1 MARGSKSRGRRP
13 VSMSSALQTNNC
25 PADGASRSAV
35 GELAKYFRCPD
46 EYAEL
51 AVAGG
56 LSPDQGY
63 FTFAGAVCFG
73 RVASVHPAEYFCD
86 SLPAA
91 STNGAH
97 AGSRV
102 CLPFDLSEVIGNLR
116 EEKYRSGPGSA
127 LERLTSLKALRGIY
141 YFLRPML
148 SVGIRKHLQKVRL
161 AEWKRIGFPRWP
173 VDCTV
178 ETILESAMASA
189 LKNAGV
195 KRVPFIWFWPEGAQS
210 CVVMTHDVEGTIG
223 RDFCSAL
230 MDLDD
235 SFQVKS
241 AFQLIPET
249 GAHSWRVLADPMRAR
264 GFEVNLH
271 DLNHD
276 GYLFE
281 DRREFLARAARI
293 NRYAREFNVRG
304 FRSGAMY
311 RQQQWYDA
319 FDFDFDMSVPTAA
332 HLEPQRGGC
341 CSVMP
346 YFIGSLLE
354 LPLTTTQDYS
364 LFHILGDYSIEVWKR
379 QVDEI
384 TARNGLVMFLTHPD
398 YLVEDRAREV
408 YEALLEYL
416 HDLRTTQQLW
426 TALPGEVE
434 RWWRERSRMRLV
446 HDGAGW
452 RIEGEGR
459 DRARIAY
466 ASLEGDRLNYTLDGP
481 GPRR

>member
-1 MARGSKSRGRRP
+1 MA
-13 VSMSSALQTNNC
+13 
-25 PADGASRSAV
+25 SAV
-35 GELAKYFRCPD
+35 QIHHPGPGAAVASAASELVSFFRCP
-46 EYAEL
+46 EQYADL
-51 AVAGG
+51 AIAGG
-56 LSPDQGY
+56 LSSNQGY
-63 FTFAGAVCFG
+63 FTFAGAVCYG
-73 RVASVHPAEYFCD
+73 RAAGARPAEYFGD
-86 SLPAA
+86 SLPAT
-91 STNGAH
+91 SVSGAQ
-97 AGSRV
+97 AGSRA
-102 CLPFDLSEVIGNLR
+102 CLPFDLSDVIGNLR
-116 EEKYRSGPGSA
+116 HEKYRRPPGS
-127 LERLTSLKALRGIY
+127 LIERLTSRKAARGIY
-141 YFLRPML
+141 YLLRPFL

-161 AEWKRIGFPRWP
+161 AEWNRIAFPRWP

-178 ETILESAMASA
+178 ETILESVLASA

-195 KRVPFIWFWPEGAQS
+195 KRVPFIWFWPEGARS
-210 CVVMTHDVEGTIG
+210 CVVMTHDLEGAAG
-223 RDFCSAL
+223 RDFCGAL

-235 SFQVKS
+235 SYQFKS

-249 GAHSWRVLADPMRAR
+249 AAHSWHALADPIRAR

-281 DRREFLARAARI
+281 DRAEFLARAARI
-293 NRYAREFNVRG
+293 NRYARELDVRG

-311 RQQQWYDA
+311 RQQQWYGA
-319 FDFDFDMSVPTAA
+319 FEFDFDMSVPNAA

-364 LFHILGDYSIEVWKR
+364 LFHILGDYSIAAWKR

-398 YLVEDRAREV
+398 YLAEPRALEV
-408 YEALLEYL
+408 YEALMEYL
-416 HDLRTTQQLW
+416 RDVRTAQPLW
-426 TALPGEVE
+426 TAMPGEVD
-434 RWWRERSRMRLV
+434 RWWRERSRMTLV
-446 HDGAGW
+446 RDGAGW
-452 RIEGEGR
+452 RIEGDGR

-466 ASLEGDRLNYTLDGP
+466 ASLEGDRLVYTFDASS
-481 GPRR
+481 PRQ